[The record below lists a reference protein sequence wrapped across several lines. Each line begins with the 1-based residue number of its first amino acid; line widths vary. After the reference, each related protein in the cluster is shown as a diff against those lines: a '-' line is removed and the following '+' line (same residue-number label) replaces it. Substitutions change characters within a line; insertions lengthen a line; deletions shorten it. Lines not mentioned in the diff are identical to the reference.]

1 MADFVHL
8 HCHTEYS
15 LLDGAIRLKDLC
27 ARAKDFGMPACA
39 ITDHGNM
46 FGAAYFAKQCA
57 SVGIKPIFGCE
68 VYVCHDHT
76 DRTSELA
83 RRRNHLILLAQNMT
97 GYHNL
102 IRLVTRGYLEGFHY
116 KPRVDKAQLREHAE
130 GLICLS
136 ACIAG
141 EIPRAIEAGD
151 MDKALS
157 LAEEYASIY
166 PGRFYLELQSNGLEE
181 QVRANNGLM
190 EIAEKLKLPL
200 VATNDCH
207 YLNADDVEAHEVL
220 LCIQTQTT
228 MDDPKRMRFGTN
240 QLYYKSAEDMERDF
254 GHVPEALAN
263 TMRIAEQCNVEL
275 DFGHHYFPV
284 YPLPEG
290 ATLESEFRRL
300 AEDGLEKRLEKH
312 PDRDKIDPQAYRDRL
327 QYELKVICEMGFPGY
342 FLIVQEF
349 INWAKDHGIPVGP
362 GRGSAAGSL
371 VAWALR
377 ITNLDPLPYNLLF
390 ERFLNIERVSL
401 PDIDVDFCERRRTE
415 VIQHMV
421 DTYGKDSVAQI
432 TTFGT
437 MKAKGVVRDVGR
449 ALGMTFAETDRIAK
463 MVPDDLKMTIA
474 KAMEAEPE
482 LQRLYKEDKQVKN
495 LLDTAQR
502 LEGLSRHASTH
513 AAGLVVSDKPMVE
526 YLPLYLGKRGELVT
540 QFDGPMTE
548 QTGLVKFDFLGLK
561 TMTLIQDALDNITL
575 QGQEAPDLDNLPL
588 TDQATYDL
596 YSRGDT
602 DGVFQVES
610 SGMRQYLRMLKP
622 SCFEDIIAMLALYR
636 PGPLG
641 SGMVDEFIKRKH
653 GQVPVVY
660 PHDSLTE
667 CLRDTYG
674 VIVYQEQVMQIAQ
687 IIANYTLGGADLL
700 RRAMGKKK
708 AEAMAKERVKFVEG
722 AAKNNIGQEK
732 ADEIFDLMEK
742 FAAYGFNKSH
752 SAAYALVSYFT
763 AYLKVHHKVEFMA
776 ALMTSEMGNQEK
788 LLKYVSCCKDM
799 DIDVV
804 QPSVNDSQRSFSA
817 KDGKV
822 VFGLGGIKN
831 VGDEA
836 IREIIDARADGGVY
850 ASLYDLCSRVNL
862 RKVTKRVLESLIK
875 GGACD
880 CLGASRAALLAALDI
895 TVARAQKR
903 ARDKASNQVSLLAMA
918 PQVEAAP
925 QPGIGFDCP
934 EAGMPEMDEDLKL
947 KAEKE
952 ALGFFLTSH
961 PLQPFSREIRRNNMT
976 TLEDARDRFPGAELT
991 CAVLVT
997 GIKEVITKSKGERMA
1012 FVAVEDLT
1020 GHAEVTFFPRA
1031 YAEARELLKSE
1042 QPLCLVGKI
1051 DAQQDSGDDMEGDE
1065 EAPREVK
1072 MLGQSVRLLAEA
1084 CRESDRPIGI
1094 SVPAGRLGREDMLS
1108 LRNIIQAHPGPVEA
1122 YLNVLLDDCEC
1133 RIRLGAN
1140 FTVTPGPDLDRA
1152 IAAWAS

>member
-377 ITNLDPLPYNLLF
+377 ITNLARLPSTLLF
-390 ERFLNIERVSL
+390 ERFLRLARVSL
-401 PDIDVDFCERRRTE
+401 SDFDVD
-415 VIQHMV
+415 
-421 DTYGKDSVAQI
+421 
-432 TTFGT
+432 
-437 MKAKGVVRDVGR
+437 
-449 ALGMTFAETDRIAK
+449 L
-463 MVPDDLKMTIA
+463 
-474 KAMEAEPE
+474 
-482 LQRLYKEDKQVKN
+482 
-495 LLDTAQR
+495 
-502 LEGLSRHASTH
+502 
-513 AAGLVVSDKPMVE
+513 
-526 YLPLYLGKRGELVT
+526 
-540 QFDGPMTE
+540 
-548 QTGLVKFDFLGLK
+548 
-561 TMTLIQDALDNITL
+561 
-575 QGQEAPDLDNLPL
+575 
-588 TDQATYDL
+588 
-596 YSRGDT
+596 
-602 DGVFQVES
+602 
-610 SGMRQYLRMLKP
+610 
-622 SCFEDIIAMLALYR
+622 
-636 PGPLG
+636 
-641 SGMVDEFIKRKH
+641 
-653 GQVPVVY
+653 
-660 PHDSLTE
+660 
-667 CLRDTYG
+667 
-674 VIVYQEQVMQIAQ
+674 
-687 IIANYTLGGADLL
+687 
-700 RRAMGKKK
+700 
-708 AEAMAKERVKFVEG
+708 
-722 AAKNNIGQEK
+722 
-732 ADEIFDLMEK
+732 
-742 FAAYGFNKSH
+742 
-752 SAAYALVSYFT
+752 
-763 AYLKVHHKVEFMA
+763 
-776 ALMTSEMGNQEK
+776 
-788 LLKYVSCCKDM
+788 
-799 DIDVV
+799 
-804 QPSVNDSQRSFSA
+804 
-817 KDGKV
+817 
-822 VFGLGGIKN
+822 
-831 VGDEA
+831 
-836 IREIIDARADGGVY
+836 
-850 ASLYDLCSRVNL
+850 
-862 RKVTKRVLESLIK
+862 
-875 GGACD
+875 
-880 CLGASRAALLAALDI
+880 
-895 TVARAQKR
+895 
-903 ARDKASNQVSLLAMA
+903 
-918 PQVEAAP
+918 
-925 QPGIGFDCP
+925 
-934 EAGMPEMDEDLKL
+934 
-947 KAEKE
+947 
-952 ALGFFLTSH
+952 
-961 PLQPFSREIRRNNMT
+961 
-976 TLEDARDRFPGAELT
+976 
-991 CAVLVT
+991 
-997 GIKEVITKSKGERMA
+997 
-1012 FVAVEDLT
+1012 
-1020 GHAEVTFFPRA
+1020 
-1031 YAEARELLKSE
+1031 
-1042 QPLCLVGKI
+1042 
-1051 DAQQDSGDDMEGDE
+1051 
-1065 EAPREVK
+1065 
-1072 MLGQSVRLLAEA
+1072 
-1084 CRESDRPIGI
+1084 
-1094 SVPAGRLGREDMLS
+1094 
-1108 LRNIIQAHPGPVEA
+1108 
-1122 YLNVLLDDCEC
+1122 
-1133 RIRLGAN
+1133 
-1140 FTVTPGPDLDRA
+1140 
-1152 IAAWAS
+1152 

>member
-46 FGAAYFAKQCA
+46 FGAAYFARQCA

-76 DRTSELA
+76 DKTSELA
-83 RRRNHLILLAQNMT
+83 RKRHHLILLAQNMT

-141 EIPRAIEAGD
+141 EIPRAIGAGD
-151 MDKALS
+151 MDRAEAL
-157 LAEEYASIY
+157 AREYASIY
-166 PGRFYLELQSNGLEE
+166 PGRFYLELQANGLAE
-181 QVRANNGLM
+181 QVRANEGLR
-190 EIAEKLKLPL
+190 ELAEKLALPL

-228 MDDPKRMRFGTN
+228 MDDPKRMRFGTD
-240 QLYYKSAEDMERDF
+240 QLYYKSAEEMERDF
-254 GHVPEALAN
+254 RDVPEALAN
-263 TMRIAEQCNVEL
+263 TVRIAEACNVEL

-284 YPLPEG
+284 YPLPDG
-290 ATLESEFRRL
+290 ATPESEFRRL
-300 AEDGLEKRLEKH
+300 AAEGLEKRLERH
-312 PDRDKIDPQAYRDRL
+312 PNRDAIDLGAYRDRL
-327 QYELKVICEMGFPGY
+327 HYELNVICEMGFPGY

-377 ITNLDPLPYNLLF
+377 ITNIDPLPYNLLF

-401 PDIDVDFCERRRTE
+401 PDIDVDFCERRRAE

-421 DTYGKDSVAQI
+421 ETYGKDSVAQI

-463 MVPDDLKMTIA
+463 MVPDDLKMTID

-482 LQRLYKEDKQVKN
+482 LQKLYREDSQVRK
-495 LLDTAQR
+495 LLDTARR

-513 AAGLVVSDKPMVE
+513 AAGLVVSDRPMVD
-526 YLPLYLGKRGELVT
+526 YLPLYQGKRGELVT

-575 QGQEAPDLDNLPL
+575 QGREAPDLDNLPL
-588 TDQATYDL
+588 TDQPTYDL

-636 PGPLG
+636 PGPLS

-660 PHDSLTE
+660 PHDALTE

-687 IIANYTLGGADLL
+687 IIADYTLGGADLL

-708 AEAMAKERVKFVEG
+708 AEAMARERVKFVEG
-722 AAKNNIGQEK
+722 AAKNGIKQEK

-817 KDGKV
+817 KNGRV

-836 IREIIDARADGGVY
+836 IREILDARGGGAYV
-850 ASLYDLCSRVNL
+850 SLYDLCLRVNL

-880 CLGASRAALLAALDI
+880 CFGSSRAALLAALDM

-903 ARDKASNQVSLLAMA
+903 ARDKASNQVSLLAMT
-918 PQVEAAP
+918 PRTETP
-925 QPGIGFDCP
+925 PEPGIGFDCP
-934 EAGMPEMDEDLKL
+934 EAGMPEMDEAEKL
-947 KAEKE
+947 RAEKE

-976 TLEDARDRFPGAELT
+976 ALEDARDRFPGAEIT

-997 GIKEVITKSKGERMA
+997 GVKEVITKAKGERMA
-1012 FVAVEDLT
+1012 FVGVEDLT
-1020 GHAEVTFFPRA
+1020 GHAEVTFFPRF
-1031 YAEARELLKSE
+1031 YAEARELLRSE

-1051 DAQQDSGDDMEGDE
+1051 DTPQDGGESMDGEEGT
-1065 EAPREVK
+1065 PREVK
-1072 MLGQSVRLLAEA
+1072 ILGHSVRPLAEA
-1084 CRESDRPIGI
+1084 CRESALPIGI
-1094 SVPAGRLGREDMLS
+1094 SVPAGRLGREHLLA

-1122 YLNVLLDDCEC
+1122 YLNVLFDTCEC
-1133 RIRLGAN
+1133 RIRLGGN

-1152 IAAWAS
+1152 LAAWAS